1 MHRDDYLQMPL
12 NELLRACTLKGFQ
25 GSGPGGQHRNKT
37 NTGVCLKLPAYNL
50 EIKSCESRSVSEN
63 KTHALHRMQLALA
76 LYVREEPKNP
86 EKLKFPG
93 SNGRVQPSN
102 PGYPQFIADVLDIAN
117 ANGGDTKE
125 AAKAFGLSPTAL
137 TKILHADKHVL
148 KAMQDIR
155 TKKGKPPLK
164 KGG

>member
-1 MHRDDYLQMPL
+1 MHRDDYLQLPL
-12 NELLRACTLKGFQ
+12 DELLRACTLKGYQ

-37 NTGVCLKLPAYNL
+37 NTGVCLRLAPYNL

-76 LYVREEPKNP
+76 IYVREPPKP
-86 EKLKFPG
+86 ESQLKFPG
-93 SNGRVQPSN
+93 SNGRIQTSN
-102 PGYPQFIADVLDIAN
+102 PQYPQFIANVLDIVE
-117 ANGGDTKE
+117 ANGGDTKV

-155 TKKGKPPLK
+155 AKKGRPPLK
-164 KGG
+164 R